1 MRTSQPTIGD
11 APAKKK
17 GRIMAFMLKIQ
28 WNIKSG
34 REAESKEALAGFGAT
49 YERTG
54 KNAFA
59 LNPHADKHSIV

>member
-1 MRTSQPTIGD
+1 
-11 APAKKK
+11 
-17 GRIMAFMLKIQ
+17 MAFMLKIQ